1 MNWLG
6 QVFSFLGGS
15 TISKSLDYVL
25 EKTEDVDKRNA
36 LLMEYMKMKE
46 ETERARFAVVTVPWV
61 DAFHK
66 ISRPLLGMIAMLG
79 VFGAAY
85 LQIDLT
91 PYAEYLA
98 AAGGLSGLYIVAKGK
113 GR

>member
-1 MNWLG
+1 MNWLS
-6 QVFSFLGGS
+6 QIFSFLGGS

-66 ISRPLLGMIAMLG
+66 ISRSLLGMIAMLG
-79 VFGAAY
+79 IFAAAY
-85 LQIDLT
+85 MHIDLT

-98 AAGGLSGLYIVAKGK
+98 GAAGLSGLYIVAKGK

>member
-1 MNWLG
+1 MNWWSSLLG
-6 QVFSFLGGS
+6 FLGGG

-36 LLMEYMKMKE
+36 LLMDYMRMKE
-46 ETERARFAVVTVPWV
+46 ETERARFSVVTVPWV

-66 ISRPLLGMIAMLG
+66 ISRPLLGLVAMVGVFACAILG
-79 VFGAAY
+79 V
-85 LQIDLT
+85 DLT

-98 AAGGLSGLYIVAKGK
+98 GAGGLSGLYIMAKGK